1 MWPRWTYRR
10 FRKPTCRNCA
20 GSARID
26 RSREQL
32 VGISGKPAAH
42 RQRIPAMSEVDLLIA
57 GGGFAGLSCAH
68 AAASR
73 GLRTLV
79 LERRPSIGH
88 SPNTT
93 GLLVKEVADIWDVP
107 RRLTR
112 KIHGVRL
119 YGPSLRWIDLERP
132 GYYFLATDTKAV
144 LKWWAD
150 EAGRAGAVVR
160 CGCGLQN
167 AVDDSGAVS
176 ITTSKDR
183 DEQLTARFLVGADG
197 VSSSVARS
205 MRLGRNR
212 RWLPAIEAEFEGV
225 ADIDVDRL
233 HVFIDSKI
241 APGYLAWV
249 VPGVGLTQVGLAANR
264 PHPINLNAFIE
275 RARRVFNF
283 DGAKLIGHRAGKI
296 PVGGP
301 VRPIGRGRTL
311 LVGDAAGM
319 VSPLTAGGIHTA
331 LDLGRQAGLAICD
344 FLLDG
349 GRNPQSVLRKELPRF
364 YWKRLLRLGFDHLPP
379 PNWSIDLAM
388 RASPVRALAQ
398 VVFFHHRGLLSPEAW
413 RDMVWRVALGRA

>member
-1 MWPRWTYRR
+1 M
-10 FRKPTCRNCA
+10 
-20 GSARID
+20 G
-26 RSREQL
+26 
-32 VGISGKPAAH
+32 
-42 RQRIPAMSEVDLLIA
+42 EVDLLVV

-79 LERRPSIGH
+79 LERRPCIGH

-93 GLLVKEVADIWDVP
+93 GLLVKEVADLWDVP

-119 YGPSLRWIDLERP
+119 YGPSLRWVDLQRP
-132 GYYFLATDTKAV
+132 GYFFLATDTPAV
-144 LKWWAD
+144 LRWWAE
-150 EAGRAGAVVR
+150 EAQQAGAIVR
-160 CGCGLQN
+160 CGCGFRS
-167 AVDDSGAVS
+167 AESDESSGWRIS
-176 ITTSKDR
+176 TSQETLAPMKSR
-183 DEQLTARFLVGADG
+183 YLVGADG
-197 VSSSVARS
+197 ASSSVARV
-205 MRLGRNR
+205 MGLGQNR
-212 RWLPAIEAEFEGV
+212 RWLPAVEAEFEGIG
-225 ADIDVDRL
+225 DIDEDRL

-249 VPGVGLTQVGLAANR
+249 VPGVGITQVGLAANR

-275 RARRVFNF
+275 RARRTFNF
-283 DGAKLIGHRAGKI
+283 DRAKLIGHRAGKI

-301 VRPIGRGRTL
+301 VRPIGRGHAL

-344 FLLDG
+344 HLLDG
-349 GRNPQSVLRKELPRF
+349 GREPVAVLRGALPRF
-364 YWKRLLRLGFDHLPP
+364 YWKHLLRFGFDHAPP

-388 RASPVRALAQ
+388 RFSPLRALAQ
-398 VVFFHHRGLLSPEAW
+398 VIFFHHRGLLSLEAW
-413 RDMVWRVALGRA
+413 RDMVWRVALGRG